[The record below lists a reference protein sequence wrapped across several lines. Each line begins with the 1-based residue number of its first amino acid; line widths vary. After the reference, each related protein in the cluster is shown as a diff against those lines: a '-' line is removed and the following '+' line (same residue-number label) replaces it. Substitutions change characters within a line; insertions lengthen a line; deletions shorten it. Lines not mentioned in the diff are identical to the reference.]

1 VYCQVVSLRGCH
13 PGRIRHAL
21 SESPEILDE
30 MYKRTLR
37 EINLADWELA
47 HRLLQCVAVAS
58 RPLRVDELAEFLS
71 FEFKAGS
78 IAKFH
83 EGRRP
88 EYPVDLVLSTC
99 STLLTPVNINGSVV
113 IQFSHFSVKEF
124 LTSTRLAEANDE
136 ILCRYHI
143 SMTPAHTLVA
153 QACLGILLHLDEAI
167 TRDELENYPLA
178 EYAARHWFEHAR
190 YKNVS
195 EFTED
200 GMVQLFDPK
209 KPHFS
214 IWIWIYDP
222 RYPLSDPERAE
233 KPSPPEGTPL
243 HYAAICGLQMI
254 AKPLTVEHGDVDSRD
269 FRDDLTPLH
278 VASRYGYLE
287 VVRNLVEQGADM
299 AVHDK
304 HRKTPLHVAS
314 EEGRLDVAQFLVE
327 HGADATALD
336 IDGRIPLHLASLC
349 GHVEV
354 TRFFIEHGVDPTT
367 RAYDGRAP
375 LHWASMGGP
384 LDVVRFLVEHGA
396 EVTARANDGR
406 TSLYVA
412 SEEGNAKIAR
422 FLLEHGADAAV
433 GPNDGGTPLHLVAS
447 YGYVEIA
454 RILIEYG
461 ADVSAQ
467 SKDGQHPLH
476 RAASY
481 GNLEISRLLV
491 EHGADV
497 KARDNDGWTPMHNAS
512 SCDGV
517 QVARFLV
524 EHGADATAQDN
535 NGRTPW
541 DEATTRGHVE
551 FAQFLIE
558 IGAYA
563 TDDDEDNRTPSD
575 AEGEEEEVI
584 EAERV
589 PIEDIDTKIQANNG
603 WSPLHVA
610 AEQGNVEVVRILVEH
625 GMDVTAKAGN
635 GWTPLHVAT
644 EQGNVELVRFLV
656 EHGAEPSAPANDG
669 QTPLHLA
676 EGVGNLE
683 LLRALVWQGTDT
695 ATETTVRPPLHDR
708 EYFYSFLAFCLV
720 SGILSQT
727 ML

>member
-1 VYCQVVSLRGCH
+1 MYYQVVSLRGCH

-37 EINLADWELA
+37 EINIADWELA

-58 RPLRVDELAEFLS
+58 RPLRVDELAEFLA
-71 FEFKAGS
+71 FEFEVGS

-88 EYPVDLVLSTC
+88 EYPVDVVLSTC
-99 STLLTPVNINGSVV
+99 STLLTPVNIEGSVV
-113 IQFSHFSVKEF
+113 IQFSHYSVKEF
-124 LTSTRLAEANDE
+124 LTSTRLAETDDE
-136 ILCRYHI
+136 VLCRYHI

-153 QACLGILLHLDEAI
+153 KACLGILLHLEETI
-167 TRDELENYPLA
+167 TRDELEDYPLA

-190 YKNVS
+190 FEDISK
-195 EFTED
+195 FTED
-200 GMVQLFDPK
+200 GMVQLFDPR

-222 RYPLSDPERAE
+222 RYPLTPPERAE
-233 KPSPPEGTPL
+233 TPSPPEGTPL
-243 HYAAICGLQMI
+243 HYAAICGLQAI
-254 AKPLTVEHGDVDSRD
+254 AKSLAVEHWDVDSRD

-278 VASRYGYLE
+278 VASSYGYLE
-287 VVRNLVEQGADM
+287 VVRILVEQGADM
-299 AVHDK
+299 AVQDNNK
-304 HRKTPLHVAS
+304 KTPLHLAS
-314 EEGRLDVAQFLVE
+314 DEGRLDVARFLVE

-336 IDGRIPLHLASLC
+336 IDGRVPLHLASLG

-354 TRFFIEHGVDPTT
+354 VRFFIEHGVDPTT
-367 RAYDGRAP
+367 QAYDGRTP
-375 LHWASMGGP
+375 LHWASIKGSM
-384 LDVVRFLVEHGA
+384 DVVRLLIERGSD
-396 EVTARANDGR
+396 VTARATDGR
-406 TSLYVA
+406 TPLYVA
-412 SEEGNAKIAR
+412 SEEGNAKITR
-422 FLLEHGADAAV
+422 FLLEHGADAAAV
-433 GPNDGGTPLHLVAS
+433 SYDGWTPLHVVAS

-454 RILIEYG
+454 CILIEYG

-467 SKDGQHPLH
+467 RKDGQRPLH

-497 KARDNDGWTPMHNAS
+497 KARDDNGSTPMHNAS
-512 SCDGV
+512 SCGGV

-524 EHGADATAQDN
+524 EHGADATAEDN
-535 NGRTPW
+535 DGRTPW

-551 FAQFLIE
+551 FAHFLFE

-563 TDDDEDNRTPSD
+563 IDEDDDNRTPSD
-575 AEGEEEEVI
+575 AEEEEVI
-584 EAERV
+584 EVERV
-589 PIEDIDTKIQANNG
+589 PVEQDTDATIQAHDG

-610 AEQGNVEVVRILVEH
+610 AEQGNVDVVRILVEH
-625 GMDVTAKAGN
+625 GMDVTAKADN

-644 EQGNVELVRFLV
+644 KQGNVELVRLLV
-656 EHGAEPSAPANDG
+656 EHGADPAAPGNDG

-676 EGVGNLE
+676 EGAGNLE
-683 LLRALVWQGTDT
+683 LVRALVWQGTGT
-695 ATETTVRPPLHDR
+695 AAETAVRPPLHDHQ
-708 EYFYSFLAFCLV
+708 YLYPFLAFCLV
-720 SGILSQT
+720 SGILSQS